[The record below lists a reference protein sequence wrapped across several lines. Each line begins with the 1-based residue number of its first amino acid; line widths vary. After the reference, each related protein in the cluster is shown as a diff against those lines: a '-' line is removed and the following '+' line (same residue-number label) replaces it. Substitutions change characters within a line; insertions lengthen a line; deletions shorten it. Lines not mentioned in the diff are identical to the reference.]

1 MVAMN
6 FLSANHWA
14 RQRVINELMP
24 LLGPDQ
30 LNAHQFRIELEQMT
44 LDDLAKMRD
53 MALADLDARFCTN

>member
-1 MVAMN
+1 VN
-6 FLSANHWA
+6 FLSAEHWA

-30 LNAHQFRIELEQMT
+30 PNAFQFRVELEAMS

-53 MALADLDARFCTN
+53 QALEDLDARFCTN